1 MKDAT
6 AEIKIEYREVQTS
19 VLEKVICVACKRDM
33 DVWKIASLYIP
44 EYIYANKYEVIVPD
58 NEVNVFKS
66 HTNPKFEVV
75 CESTYLNGI
84 DLGFVRDHLVN
95 YKELAGWYLQQFIKI
110 NACRLGDE
118 RDVYLVWDADTVPL
132 KRLDFFDSAGRLK
145 YFKGTENHTDYFNT
159 IHKILGLQKKVDFSF
174 IAQCF
179 PIKRNWAKEFCDEI
193 ERRSGTDWVVTVLAS
208 ISGDTPSGFSEYESL
223 GTFLTYKYPND
234 FITIDNCWSRYGNLL
249 VGGIDNVNLKVINS
263 LSKQYDYMAFEHSQR
278 KEGFVKRQLRRIWL
292 YLRKLRSVQSR

>member
-1 MKDAT
+1 MQGAT
-6 AEIKIEYREVQTS
+6 AETMIEYREIKTS
-19 VLEKVICVACKRDM
+19 VLAKVICVACKRDIG
-33 DVWKIASLYIP
+33 VWKIASLYIP

-58 NEVNVFKS
+58 NEVNVFKN

-84 DLGFVRDHLVN
+84 DLEFVRDHLIN

-118 RDVYLVWDADTVPL
+118 SDVYLVWDADTVPL
-132 KRLDFFDSAGRLK
+132 KKLEFFDSVGRLK

-179 PIKRNWAKEFCDEI
+179 PIKRNWAQEFCDEI
-193 ERRSGTDWVVTVLAS
+193 ERRSGADWVVTVLAN
-208 ISGDTPSGFSEYESL
+208 ISGDTRSGFSEYESL

-234 FITIDNCWSRYGNLL
+234 FITTDNGWSRYGNLL
-249 VGGIDNVNLKVINS
+249 VGGIDNVNSKVINS
-263 LSKQYDYMAFEHSQR
+263 LSIQYDYIAFEHSQR
-278 KEGFVKRQLRRIWL
+278 KVGFVKRQLRRIWL